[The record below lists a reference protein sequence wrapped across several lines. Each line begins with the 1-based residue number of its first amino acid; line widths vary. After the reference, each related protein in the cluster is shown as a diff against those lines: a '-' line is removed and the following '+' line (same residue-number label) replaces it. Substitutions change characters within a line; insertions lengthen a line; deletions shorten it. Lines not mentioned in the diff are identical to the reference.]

1 MDISGRWVYNREK
14 WNERSHKE
22 SSSSNFAGSLFC
34 KYLELPTFELIC
46 TKIISDG
53 NEENI
58 LLMPRAPRLALHEEK
73 HSLSHLTITDK
84 SSASFVFNCEKE
96 FTHFSLGKFG
106 PKPNQSCTEH
116 FHLDPNGRLHMIL
129 ITCDDSKVQHTI
141 TRSFERIEDP
151 STNVQKDKINFLTA
165 EKTFGLW
172 SMVASLPSQIF
183 ELFEIKL
190 LSVVRFKADSDSD
203 DGRETLFSTDGQTQE
218 QKQSI
223 LFNEENQSYR
233 HLFQFQ
239 VTAGDKVWTFSRTF
253 DEIKEFFDFL
263 KIQLASNESVGF
275 MFKKMPSSK
284 NWKTYVEFNRQ
295 LTAIENCFRSL
306 LQNSEIL
313 NNSCLYA
320 TCYLFQ
326 VSFLPIL

>member
-1 MDISGRWVYNREK
+1 MDIAGRWVYNREN

-22 SSSSNFAGSLFC
+22 SSTGNFAGSLFC

-53 NEENI
+53 NEESI

-73 HSLSHLTITDK
+73 HSLSHLTTTDQ
-84 SSASFVFNCEKE
+84 SSVSFVFNCEKA
-96 FTHFSLGKFG
+96 FNHFSLVKLG
-106 PKPNQSCTEH
+106 PKSNQTCAEH
-116 FHLDPNGRLHMIL
+116 FHLDRKGRLHMIL
-129 ITCDDSKVQHTI
+129 ITYDDNKLLHKI

-151 STNVQKDKINFLTA
+151 PTNIQNEKKEKINFLTA
-165 EKTFGLW
+165 EKTFGHW
-172 SMVASLPSQIF
+172 NMIAFLPSQVF

-190 LSVVRFKADSDSD
+190 ISVVRFKAGSASD
-203 DGRETLFSTDGQTQE
+203 DSREILFSTEGQTQE

-223 LFNEENQSYR
+223 VFNEENLTCR

-239 VTAGDKVWTFSRTF
+239 VTVGDNVWSFSRTF

-263 KIQLASNESVGF
+263 KCQLASNESVAF
-275 MFKKMPSSK
+275 MFKKLPSSK

-313 NNSCLYA
+313 NSSCLYA

-326 VSFLPIL
+326 V